1 MRKMY
6 LLIASM
12 LVVAGL
18 AGFASVRAQGGD
30 SARVYVAVI
39 DKGGK
44 PIKALGPA
52 DFAVA
57 EDGQPKTVISAEP
70 AADPLSVALLI
81 DRFGQDPTYSI
92 LAVRGALENIVK
104 ALHAANADTEISVT
118 TIDPAAVPQVPFTMS
133 AVTVTNFIRKLAPG
147 VDQEVLLDGIISA
160 AQSMSGARG
169 PRRAIVGVIAGYKA
183 DFGGDN
189 MQVMSKALQQS
200 RASLWLLEGR
210 SSFGG
215 GFSSVSRDAI
225 MSQFVPTSGGASLSV
240 AIGTALET
248 QAKRLAETL
257 ASQYAVTYTAP
268 KSGASTLAVSVQV
281 KNAKVMAPTWIAR

>member
-1 MRKMY
+1 MKMY
-6 LLIASM
+6 LPVAS
-12 LVVAGL
+12 LLLAVGL
-18 AGFASVRAQGGD
+18 AGATGVRAQGGD
-30 SARVYVAVI
+30 STRVYVAVT

-52 DFAVA
+52 DFAVT

-70 AADPLSVALLI
+70 ATDPLSVALLV
-81 DRFGQDPTYSI
+81 DRFGQDPTYSM

-104 ALHAANADTEISVT
+104 ALHAANAGAEISVT
-118 TIDPAAVPQVPFTMS
+118 TIDPVAVPQVPFTMN

-147 VDQEVLLDGIISA
+147 VDQEVLLDGIVSA
-160 AQSMSGARG
+160 SQSMSGARG

-189 MQVMSKALQQS
+189 MQVMSNALQQS
-200 RASLWLLEGR
+200 RASLWILEGR

-215 GFSSVSRDAI
+215 GFSSASRDAI
-225 MSQFVPTSGGASLSV
+225 LSRFVPMSGGASLSV

-248 QAKRLAETL
+248 QAKRLAEIL
-257 ASQYAVTYTAP
+257 ASQYAVTYAAP
-268 KSGASTLAVSVQV
+268 ARAASTLAVSVQV

>member
-1 MRKMY
+1 MMRH
-6 LLIASM
+6 LVIASV
-12 LVVAGL
+12 VVAAAL

-30 SARVYVAVI
+30 SARVYVAVT

-70 AADPLSVALLI
+70 AADPLSVALLV
-81 DRFGQDPTYSI
+81 DRFGQDSTYSI

-147 VDQEVLLDGIISA
+147 VDQAVLLDGIISA
-160 AQSMSGARG
+160 SRSMSGARG

-183 DFGGDN
+183 DFGGDSIPAMAN
-189 MQVMSKALQQS
+189 ALQQS
-200 RASLWLLEGR
+200 RASLWILEGR

-215 GFSSVSRDAI
+215 GFSSGSRDAV
-225 MSQFVPTSGGASLSV
+225 MTQYVPMSGGASLSV

-257 ASQYAVTYTAP
+257 ASQYVVTYAAP
-268 KSGASTLAVSVQV
+268 RAASTLAVSVQV
-281 KNAKVMAPTWIAR
+281 KNAKVLAPTWIAR